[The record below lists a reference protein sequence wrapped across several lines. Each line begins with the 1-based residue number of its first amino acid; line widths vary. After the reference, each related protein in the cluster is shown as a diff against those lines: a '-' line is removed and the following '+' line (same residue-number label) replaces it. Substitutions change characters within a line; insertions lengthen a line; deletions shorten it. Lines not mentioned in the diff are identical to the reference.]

1 MAEKK
6 KSVYANIA
14 DDIIEKIKND
24 VYLIGSLLPAEREFM
39 DIYSVQRTTVRRGL
53 DILSREGYI
62 RKVAGLGSVVESKV
76 PVENAVQTLKV
87 SVSKPEV
94 SEKVKNYSVLLPSH
108 DTDKHPEVVIDLLAC
123 LGKEGGCFITAEEK
137 AISASDSVISLGVTP
152 TSLKNVVFAL
162 SQSDDYRSVVL
173 DGDKA
178 AYNALTYLEELGHTK
193 IGFIGTNSSFAF
205 ENALY
210 DSFAAVNSFFDEEL
224 VYISS
229 ADEKCG
235 FDGFSELFR
244 RHGSK
249 LTAICTANDAIA
261 KGVIKAAKYYK
272 LDVPS
277 DLSVISLCSS
287 NKKSQTDAIYYDM
300 DELKEELLYS
310 LKVGKRI
317 ANILF
322 SGNVVSKGTCEK
334 SKNSAGTS
342 KNMSD
347 FLL

>member
-1 MAEKK
+1 MPEKK

-14 DDIIEKIKND
+14 DDIISKIKND
-24 VYLIGSLLPAEREFM
+24 VYIIGSLLPAEREFM
-39 DIYSVQRTTVRRGL
+39 EIYSVQRTTVRRGL

-62 RKVAGLGSVVESKV
+62 KKVAGLGSVVESKV
-76 PVENAVQTLKV
+76 PVENTSSVL
-87 SVSKPEV
+87 SVSSVKAAKE
-94 SEKVKNYSVLLPSH
+94 EKIQNVSVLLPSP
-108 DTDKHPEVVIDLLAC
+108 DTDRHPEVVVDLLSA
-123 LGKEGGCFITAEEK
+123 LGKSANCFM
-137 AISASDSVISLGVTP
+137 SADESTIKNTSPVISLGVTP
-152 TSLKNVVFAL
+152 DSLKNVIFAL

-178 AYNALTYLEELGHTK
+178 AYMALTYLEEFGHTK
-193 IGFIGTNSSFAF
+193 IGFVGTNSSFGF

-210 DSFAAVNSFFDEEL
+210 DSFAAVNSFFDEEF
-224 VYISS
+224 VYLSS

-249 LTAICTANDAIA
+249 LTAVCTANDKIA
-261 KGVIKAAKYYK
+261 QGVLKAAKFYK
-272 LDVPS
+272 LNVPE

-287 NKKSQTDAIYYDM
+287 NKKSKTDSILYDM
-300 DELKEELLYS
+300 DELCDELIYS
-310 LKVGKRI
+310 LKVRSRI
-317 ANILF
+317 ANVLF
-322 SGNVVSKGTCEK
+322 SGTLSVKGTSAK
-334 SKNSAGTS
+334 SKDSSST